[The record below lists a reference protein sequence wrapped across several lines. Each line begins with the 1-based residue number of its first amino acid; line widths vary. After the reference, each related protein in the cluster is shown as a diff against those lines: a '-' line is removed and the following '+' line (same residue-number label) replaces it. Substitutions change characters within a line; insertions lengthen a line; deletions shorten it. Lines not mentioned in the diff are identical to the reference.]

1 MEIKQSRD
9 LGDTPRT
16 HIHGFREIR
25 EQALLNLIEDANAA
39 ATRNLGEDANAA
51 AAKEKAKKKG
61 DMPRLQNSK
70 HEKIKEGDDE
80 IRRLI
85 EERRRITKGDRHQLR
100 EVSKRIKK
108 VHQRQKRTKRQE
120 HTADS
125 RRIQR
130 HQTITARK
138 GITNV
143 IGEFYSKLY
152 AE

>member
-1 MEIKQSRD
+1 MS
-9 LGDTPRT
+9 
-16 HIHGFREIR
+16 
-25 EQALLNLIEDANAA
+25 
-39 ATRNLGEDANAA
+39 
-51 AAKEKAKKKG
+51 
-61 DMPRLQNSK
+61 RLQNSK

-108 VHQRQKRTKRQE
+108 CIRDRKEQKDKN
-120 HTADS
+120 
-125 RRIQR
+125 IQR
-130 HQTITARK
+130 ILKEFRGHQTITARK